1 MNTRDVI
8 QTCVT
13 QHNAKAARTAHD
25 LEPWARLAAAVA
37 MAAVGAAVLLWAA
50 EPCDTGHQCAGLLLA
65 PATTLRNRLRGTW
78 LHRAWVWPRCAYLR
92 WRMAYAQAEIDDMEL
107 TLCTVQLAPRDR
119 IYLQSQTRS
128 HRLWVA
134 EQQIKLIDLDLATR
148 PPVHYG
154 GTQ

>member
-78 LHRAWVWPRCAYLR
+78 LHRAWVWPYAAYLR
-92 WRMAYAQAEIDDMEL
+92 LAIRWAQDEVDGMEEIL
-107 TLCTVQLAPRDR
+107 RDEIR
-119 IYLQSQTRS
+119 SGHEQRHIQAQIRS
-128 HRLWVA
+128 H
-134 EQQIKLIDLDLATR
+134 QQWIAARQIDLIDCDLSTR
-148 PPVHYG
+148 AH
-154 GTQ
+154 